1 MITASYV
8 GKGSLGNAMEHAI
21 EAGAEDVSQNEQEN
35 TFEVLI

>member
-8 GKGSLGNAMEHAI
+8 GKGSLEQAMEHAI

-35 TFEVLI
+35 TFEVII